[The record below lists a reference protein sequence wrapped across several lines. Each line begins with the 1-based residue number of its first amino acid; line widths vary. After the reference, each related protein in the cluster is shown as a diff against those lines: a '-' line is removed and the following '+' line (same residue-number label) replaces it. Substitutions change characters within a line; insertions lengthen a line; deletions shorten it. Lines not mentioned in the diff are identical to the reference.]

1 MDQDHMNPRQQFSR
15 KIIEKAVTLTERINS
30 PQNYSCSVTDEQLFQ
45 KRLAVWKKIVAP
57 NDPELFLVRIGN
69 DGVSESD
76 LQNLLGQGIIT
87 SDQNLPE
94 WTPLFIE
101 MMDYLS
107 LNLSAKT
114 SSDIETIFGRYSEK
128 RAPFIHLLLPF
139 VVFANQKLGS
149 EVNILK
155 TKLFCEEA
163 IHSLNLQ
170 LLNGLSYQGAQ
181 TLQLEFNIF
190 KSSSQSSFD
199 RLFNKLPSDSN
210 PENAL
215 YNDFVNKITL
225 DGWCEFFMEYSALGR
240 IFTIITGNWIRNTAE
255 FINRLNDDYS
265 EIETHFSKD
274 ISPGLLKSFKAAI
287 SDSHNQG
294 RAVASLEFESGLK
307 LIYKPKNLEIEQ
319 AFSSLLSWFNENG
332 LKPAQ
337 KLLDIIQ
344 KGEYGWVGFIEADE
358 CKSEEDV
365 SDYYRR
371 IGALTGII
379 YMLNGNDCHYENLIA
394 SGPFPVIIDLE
405 TIMHH
410 EGKNY
415 ENIDPVTAFTLA
427 NDHFR
432 RSVLQ
437 SCLLPGWTIGSGS
450 VFDVSALGGYGDPY
464 ANLESMVYKDINT
477 DRMRIEVEKFKDI
490 DHAHLPVLNGQK
502 CLPVGFTSD
511 IIAGFTSFY
520 TLVLEQRKN
529 IPIFLFADKELRF
542 VFRATRIYG
551 MILKKLTD
559 PSYMRHGIDRS
570 LQLESLSRAF
580 LHAPSPNAFWPHFK
594 SEIRQMEEMDIPIFW
609 SDSGCINL
617 KDNKGILVEDYMR
630 YPVFNQVESQLM
642 EMDKKDMLKQIS
654 YIRASL
660 FFRENGGLHSDL
672 SIKENQFKK
681 ENILPVNSEL
691 LLKAA
696 TEIGHKLFEE
706 AIFSNDGGCSWIS
719 PVIIGDSG
727 KLAMQPISWF
737 LYEGL
742 AGVALFISAL
752 RSISDD
758 PEIVK
763 LNEALLISLKQGLKQ
778 LENPSSFLRVETSG
792 IASGAPSLIYSL
804 LKVSEFSNDKS
815 LIENAKSLTASINEK
830 AIRSDNKHDIIS
842 GNAGSILA
850 FLHLFH
856 ATKDI
861 GILEKAILCG
871 NHLLETVRESPDG
884 MAGWPDSQG
893 NILTG
898 FSHGSAGIAFSL
910 LKLFEATGDT
920 KYFSIAVRAISYE
933 NSHFSAEFK
942 NWKDLRDLSGLANI
956 SKQQYSTQWC
966 HGAPGIGL
974 ARLAG
979 KRIFNNDSVESDISS
994 ALETTKQKLLGARD
1008 YLCCGNM
1015 GRIEVLHYA
1024 SLEMNDPELMKI
1036 AMEGASQIITR
1047 AEKKGN
1053 YNILTGEAEEVFNP
1067 GFFRGI
1073 SGIGYEFIRMAYPE
1087 KFPSVLIFK

>member
-1 MDQDHMNPRQQFSR
+1 MNLRQQSLQ

-30 PQNYSCSVTDEQLFQ
+30 PQNYFCSVTDEPLFQ
-45 KRLAVWKKIVAP
+45 KRLTVWKKIVAP
-57 NDPELFLVRIGN
+57 NDPELFLVRIAN
-69 DGVSESD
+69 DGISETD
-76 LQNLLGQGIIT
+76 VQNLLVQGIIT

-94 WTPLFIE
+94 WAPLFIE

-107 LNLSAKT
+107 LNLSANS
-114 SSDIETIFGRYSEK
+114 SSDIETIFGRYSEN
-128 RAPFIHLLLPF
+128 RVPFIHLLLPF
-139 VVFANQKLGS
+139 VAFANQKLGP
-149 EVNILK
+149 EVNSLK
-155 TKLFCEEA
+155 TKLFSEDA

-170 LLNGLSYQGAQ
+170 LLKGLSYQAAQ

-199 RLFNKLPSDSN
+199 RLYDKLPSDST
-210 PENAL
+210 PEDSL
-215 YNDFVNKITL
+215 YKDFVNRITL

-240 IFTIITGNWIRNTAE
+240 IFTIISGNWIRNTAE
-255 FINRLNDDYS
+255 FINRLNNDFI
-265 EIETHFSKD
+265 EIETHFSQD
-274 ISPGLLKSFKAAI
+274 ISPGLLKSFKAGI

-294 RAVASLEFESGLK
+294 REVASLEFESGLR

-319 AFSSLLSWFNENG
+319 AFSGLLTWFNENG
-332 LKPAQ
+332 LKPVQ
-337 KLLDIIQ
+337 KLLDIIK

-371 IGALTGII
+371 IGALIGII

-405 TIMHH
+405 TILHH

-415 ENIDPVTAFTLA
+415 ENIGPATALMIA
-427 NDHFR
+427 NDQIR
-432 RSVLQ
+432 KSVLQ
-437 SCLLPGWTIGSGS
+437 SGLLPTWTIGLGS
-450 VFDVSALGGYGDPY
+450 VFDISALGGFGDPY
-464 ANLESMVYKDINT
+464 ANLEYMVYKDINT

-490 DHAHLPVLNGQK
+490 DHPHLPILKGQK
-502 CLPVGFTSD
+502 CLPAAYSSD
-511 IIAGFTSFY
+511 IIAGFTGFY

-529 IPIFLFADKELRF
+529 IPTYLFIDKELRF

-551 MILKKLTD
+551 MIFKKLTD

-570 LQLESLSRAF
+570 LQLESLSLAF
-580 LHAPSPNAFWPHFK
+580 LHAPSPNPFWPHFK

-609 SDSGCINL
+609 ADSGCADL

-630 YPVFNQVESQLM
+630 YPVYNQVESQLM
-642 EMDKKDMLKQIS
+642 QMDKNDMLKQIG

-660 FFRENGGLHSDL
+660 FFREKDRIPTEHSVEE
-672 SIKENQFKK
+672 KQFKK
-681 ENILPVNSEL
+681 ENILPVNSKL

-696 TEIGHKLFEE
+696 SEIGHKLFEE

-719 PVIIGDSG
+719 PVIISDSG
-727 KLAMQPISWF
+727 KLAMQPISLF

-742 AGVALFISAL
+742 AGVTLFISAL

-763 LNEALLISLKQGLKQ
+763 LNEALIISLKQGLKK
-778 LENPSSFLRVETSG
+778 LENPSSFLRVEGSG
-792 IASGAPSLIYSL
+792 IASGTPSLIYSL
-804 LKVSEFSNDKS
+804 LKISEFSNDKS
-815 LIENAKSLTASINEK
+815 LIENAISLAGFIDEK
-830 AIRSDNKHDIIS
+830 VIQGDKKHDVIS

-856 ATKDI
+856 TTKDI

-871 NHLLETVRESPDG
+871 NHLLETVSESPDG
-884 MAGWPDSQG
+884 MTGWMDSQG
-893 NILTG
+893 KILTG

-910 LKLFEATGDT
+910 LKLSEATGHT
-920 KYFSIAVRAISYE
+920 KYYNIAVKAISYE
-933 NSHFSAEFK
+933 NSHFSEECK
-942 NWKDLRDLSGLANI
+942 NWKDLRDLPGLANI
-956 SKQQYSTQWC
+956 SKPQFSTQWC
-966 HGAPGIGL
+966 HGAPGIGM

-979 KRIFNNDSVESDISS
+979 QKIFNNDSVGSDISS
-994 ALETTKQKLLGARD
+994 AIETTKQKLLGARD

-1015 GRIEVLHYA
+1015 GRIEVLLYA
-1024 SLEMNDPELMKI
+1024 SLKMNDPELLKVVMD
-1036 AMEGASQIITR
+1036 GAVQIIAR
-1047 AEKKGN
+1047 AEKNGN
-1053 YNILTGEAEEVFNP
+1053 YNILTGEAEEFFNP

-1087 KFPSVLIFK
+1087 KFPSVLIFE